1 MSFSLPLD
9 GKQNRVTEVEKV
21 SMELKFFSNLSI
33 IMVNEENQ
41 DRHVIN
47 LWSFESFFDANVE
60 PKSGEQKCR
69 GKERE
74 RESRVEMVTEL
85 VSEPIGDFIIE

>member
-1 MSFSLPLD
+1 
-9 GKQNRVTEVEKV
+9 
-21 SMELKFFSNLSI
+21 
-33 IMVNEENQ
+33 
-41 DRHVIN
+41 